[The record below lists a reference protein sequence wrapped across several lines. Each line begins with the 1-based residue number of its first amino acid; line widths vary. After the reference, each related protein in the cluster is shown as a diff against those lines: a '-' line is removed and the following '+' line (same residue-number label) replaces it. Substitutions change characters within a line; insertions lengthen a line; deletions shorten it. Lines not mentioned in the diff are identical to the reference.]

1 MTNLLELI
9 FIELT
14 ESGTDKKIS
23 VRADLIAVLKETTRG
38 TVEVFL
44 KDIRLAD
51 MMSISVSDTRE
62 EIIEVLHKAYV
73 QLSKNAKENL

>member
-1 MTNLLELI
+1 
-9 FIELT
+9 
-14 ESGTDKKIS
+14 

-51 MMSISVSDTRE
+51 MMSISVSDSRD
-62 EIIEVLHKAYV
+62 EIIAILHKAYV
-73 QLSKNAKENL
+73 ELEKNSKGKL